1 MVLLVSIVHS
11 QVDHVGGEVK
21 TVQEEYIECEIN
33 EKRKKWNKLK
43 LANELTKLNHDII
56 CLQTNQFHPFKNI
69 CRRDFSFLEQ
79 GRKYYTS
86 REKLY
91 APMSH
96 YITTSSS
103 NALRDGKHC
112 VEKLIEHVVQK
123 RNYKIIFENLRN
135 SPSIQISFCG
145 ILITAIVGLL
155 DLRNKKI

>member
-1 MVLLVSIVHS
+1 MVLLVSIVHG
-11 QVDHVGGEVK
+11 QVDHVRGEVK

-33 EKRKKWNKLK
+33 DKRKKWNKLK
-43 LANELTKLNHDII
+43 LMNELTKLNHDMI
-56 CLQTNQFHPFKNI
+56 CLQTNRFHPFKNI

-86 REKLY
+86 REKL
-91 APMSH
+91 
-96 YITTSSS
+96 
-103 NALRDGKHC
+103 
-112 VEKLIEHVVQK
+112 QK

-155 DLRNKKI
+155 DLRNKKFKTV